1 MMNNVGVIGGAQ
13 SRQQNWP
20 RARPW
25 QWLVLLALLLLLCRP
40 CLAAGQDAA
49 KVNPRHVE
57 AAFLRNFTR
66 YITWPK
72 NAFAGNLSPW
82 RICILGDDPFGRI
95 LEETFDGRTEQG
107 RSFEIFRADS
117 IEELPQCQI
126 VFVAYKSSATRRAAL
141 AHLRHQ
147 PVLTVGDA
155 SDFLQ
160 EGGIICFDISDHVN
174 FSINLDQA
182 HSVSLII
189 QTKMLEVSHE
199 VVKNGVVRRR
209 K

>member
-1 MMNNVGVIGGAQ
+1 MMNNVEVIGGAQ
-13 SRQQNWP
+13 SRRENWP

-25 QWLVLLALLLLLCRP
+25 QWAGLFALLLLFGRP
-40 CLAAGQDAA
+40 CLAADQEVD
-49 KVNPRHVE
+49 VNPRHVE
-57 AAFLRNFTR
+57 AAFLRNFIR

-72 NAFAGNLSPW
+72 NAFADSLSPW

-95 LEETFDGRTEQG
+95 LEETFNGRTEQG
-107 RSFEIFRADS
+107 RSCEIIRADS
-117 IEELPQCQI
+117 IADLPQCQI
-126 VFVAYKSSATRRAAL
+126 VFVAYKSSASRRSAL
-141 AHLRHQ
+141 AGLRNQ

-155 SDFLQ
+155 GDFLQ
-160 EGGIICFDISDHVN
+160 EGGIIRFDISDHVN
-174 FSINLDQA
+174 FSVNLDQA

-209 K
+209 R

>member
-1 MMNNVGVIGGAQ
+1 MMNNVGVIGSAQ
-13 SRQQNWP
+13 LRQENWL

-25 QWLVLLALLLLLCRP
+25 QWAGLFALLLLFCRP
-40 CLAAGQDAA
+40 CLAAGQEV

-72 NAFAGNLSPW
+72 NAFADNLSPW
-82 RICILGDDPFGRI
+82 RIGILGDDPFGRI
-95 LEETFDGRTEQG
+95 LEETFNGRTEQG

-117 IEELPQCQI
+117 IADLPQCQI
-126 VFVAYKSSATRRAAL
+126 VFVAYKSSASRRSAL
-141 AHLRHQ
+141 AGLRNQ
-147 PVLTVGDA
+147 PVLTVSDA

-160 EGGIICFDISDHVN
+160 EGGIIRFDISDHVN
-174 FSINLDQA
+174 FSVNLDQA

-209 K
+209 R